1 MPWVVGSFP
10 PPPPLAIQSVMWT
23 PFQMDLHLLTS
34 AATVS
39 PTYTDRVSHSSC
51 PSNSSRY
58 PSCCIHPTSK
68 EVTWFLLL
76 GVVFGGARIPWGER
90 HDWRWLGVSR
100 GFTRDSWWSPP
111 VRFWASLLALN
122 QRVLVESR
130 VFREFPPLLC
140 QLLFIESKFWLRYS
154 RPTALVSIISWQKC
168 SLRGNQTCQ

>member
-10 PPPPLAIQSVMWT
+10 PPPLAIQSAMWT

-39 PTYTDRVSHSSC
+39 PTYTDRVLHSFF
-51 PSNSSRY
+51 PSNCSRY
-58 PSCCIHPTSK
+58 PSSYTHPASK

-76 GVVFGGARIPWGER
+76 AKVFGGARIPWGER
-90 HDWRWLGVSR
+90 HGWRWLGGSLD
-100 GFTRDSWWSPP
+100 FTRDSWWSPP

-130 VFREFPPLLC
+130 VFREFRPLFF
-140 QLLFIESKFWLRYS
+140 QLLFIESKFWFVYS
-154 RPTALVSIISWQKC
+154 RGTS
-168 SLRGNQTCQ
+168 